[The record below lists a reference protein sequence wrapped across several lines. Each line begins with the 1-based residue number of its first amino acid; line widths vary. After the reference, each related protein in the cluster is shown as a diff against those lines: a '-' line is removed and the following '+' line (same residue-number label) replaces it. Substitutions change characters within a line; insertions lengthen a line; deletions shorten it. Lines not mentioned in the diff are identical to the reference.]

1 MQIYRASVGI
11 INWASQ
17 QTRPDASFEVMEMS
31 MRFKGPQVNDI
42 IRVGKCI
49 RNIKMNDVTIMF
61 RKLCAPVRLLSWSDA
76 AFANLQDGVSSG
88 AGHVII
94 LMDDNG
100 HCCPLAWNTNK
111 VKRVVKSTLAAEAL
125 ALEEAI
131 AHALYLQAILK
142 ELLVDIIDIVC
153 VVDSNNLL
161 KAVSSSR
168 DVEDKRLRIDV
179 ASVKETM
186 AVEGIRVFHVPGND
200 MIANCLTKR
209 GARVDDLMD
218 MICTG
223 VVPRSV
229 HLLLGLP

>member
-1 MQIYRASVGI
+1 
-11 INWASQ
+11 
-17 QTRPDASFEVMEMS
+17 MS
-31 MRFKGPQVNDI
+31 G
-42 IRVGKCI
+42 
-49 RNIKMNDVTIMF
+49 VTIMF

-131 AHALYLQAILK
+131 AHAMYLQEILK
-142 ELLVDIIDIVC
+142 ELLVDIVDIVC

-161 KAVSSSR
+161 KAVNSSR
-168 DVEDKRLRIDV
+168 DVEDKRLKIDI

-186 AVEGIRVFHVPGND
+186 AMEGIRVFHVPGNE

-209 GARVDDLMD
+209 GANVDDLMG

-229 HLLLGLP
+229 HQLLGLP